1 MADKCEVNDI
11 AKAFC
16 FFNGDIGTFGTNAD
30 ANRIICK
37 AIDKLSK
44 GEGNSERPD
53 AIITVDGITIGI
65 EHFKLYPETSRKGD
79 KLERTLSKDRA
90 SFDKAKAKPL
100 LQIGPIRQ
108 YHGEKVTING
118 MEGRRLDNRS
128 NEVKLK
134 NLLES
139 FRKVY
144 TEHANNI
151 AEYRK
156 NIDATSGGKS
166 KLVFLVEFANF
177 ELLRYRWAANPY
189 CMPGFRNIIR
199 SCEDM
204 PDYIAF
210 YMYELGNP
218 VIYIIDTSADAQIP
232 CYYTDNASV
241 NIPFVRALRFNSC
254 E

>member
-1 MADKCEVNDI
+1 MADKHEVNDI
-11 AKAFC
+11 ARAFC
-16 FFNGDIGTFGTNAD
+16 FLNGDIGTFGTNAD

-37 AIDKLSK
+37 TIEKLSK

-53 AIITVDGITIGI
+53 AIITVDDITIGI

-79 KLERTLSKDRA
+79 KLEQALSKDRA

-108 YHGEKVTING
+108 YHGERVTING
-118 MEGRRLDNRS
+118 MEGHRLDNRS
-128 NEVKLK
+128 DEVKLK
-134 NLLES
+134 SLLES

-156 NIDATSGGKS
+156 NIDAASRGKS

-189 CMPGFRNIIR
+189 YMPGFRNIIR
-199 SCEDM
+199 GCEGT

-232 CYYTDNASV
+232 CYCTDNASV